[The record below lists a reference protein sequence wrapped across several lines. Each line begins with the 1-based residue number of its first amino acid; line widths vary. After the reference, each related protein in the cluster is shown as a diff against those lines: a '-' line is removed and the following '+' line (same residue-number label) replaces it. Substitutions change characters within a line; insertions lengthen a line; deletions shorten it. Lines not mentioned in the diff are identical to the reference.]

1 MDRTCFRII
10 TCSNNKSKLILKLII
25 NCSQIY
31 FYNNNNMG
39 RIIIPTKVIIK
50 DKINKEIIKAQ
61 TKIKFIICFKT
72 NKDRIYFKL
81 AFKIKIKI
89 LKTNKIKEIYSKVK
103 YKVKG

>member
-1 MDRTCFRII
+1 
-10 TCSNNKSKLILKLII
+10 
-25 NCSQIY
+25 
-31 FYNNNNMG
+31 MG

-50 DKINKEIIKAQ
+50 DKINKEIIKAH
-61 TKIKFIICFKT
+61 TKIKLIICFKT